1 MGTDIYSGS
10 GVICEVDQAVRFIN
24 GKNKAAVIQIGIE
37 FYSELVAEAKK
48 DPETH
53 PAHQWRQETAKFF
66 EPLAAL
72 HRTAKSKLSI
82 KAVQDIFAS
91 VVKVSGKP
99 AKYDIDTHVL
109 NSEYVAEL
117 FRKVIASYSD
127 VMDIDIPYLVDVQ
140 AWGSS
145 RYNGWDVP
153 LGVACFVFD
162 KDHCFTQ
169 AVSDEGK
176 ALKKVIGHCDVTEW
190 TEYSC

>member
-24 GKNKAAVIQIGIE
+24 GKNKAAVIQLGIE
-37 FYSELVAEAKK
+37 FYGEIVAESEKS
-48 DPETH
+48 PED
-53 PAHQWRQETAKFF
+53 QWRQETAKFF

-72 HRTAKSKLSI
+72 AKTPKSKLSI

-109 NSEYVAEL
+109 HSEYVAEL
-117 FRKVIASYSD
+117 FQKIIASYSD
-127 VMDIDIPYLVDVQ
+127 VMGVEIPYLVEVQ

-153 LGVACFVFD
+153 KGVACFVFD